1 MSQTGSPT
9 WRATDSHS
17 ALGTASLL
25 FFFSGSH
32 LWLSGP
38 PLRALMGTTTSCDAA
53 TSRPTLGCQ
62 ADTVQA
68 CSQQCSK
75 DSTRDVKSFH
85 EVRGSSWEPS
95 QSKKQLQEA
104 QRVVDQTLQLLG
116 LGLMVEWQDEQKR
129 LIISEDAKTLELH
142 GEAHRPMRIPMS
154 QVVDLSFGGKPNVL
168 VLRFSDALCREPLY
182 LGFAD
187 EEQRLQVA
195 LTLKVLRARIP

>member
-154 QVVDLSFGGKPNVL
+154 QVSLLKYAPNLASRSKGTASCRLKPHGTWGG
-168 VLRFSDALCREPLY
+168 
-182 LGFAD
+182 
-187 EEQRLQVA
+187 
-195 LTLKVLRARIP
+195 